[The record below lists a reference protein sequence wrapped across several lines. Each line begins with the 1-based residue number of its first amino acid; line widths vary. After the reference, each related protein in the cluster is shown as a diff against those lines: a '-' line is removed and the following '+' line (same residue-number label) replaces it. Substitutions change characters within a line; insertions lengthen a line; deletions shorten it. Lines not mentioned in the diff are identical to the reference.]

1 MMSYD
6 RAADDRAEMSDNSR
20 ADDASGSP
28 PDRSIHSVEARM
40 LCDFIV
46 ETTHVS
52 LHRKPGPQL
61 ADLVRSAFAL
71 ELAAIFDADL
81 RETYWSGE
89 PPDNVQDV
97 LQNICVFETSNDDAD
112 TGLIRR
118 VLRMGRLP
126 IGALLLRGELSGD
139 VASAIASIIAIS
151 FDRYHAFANESRTE
165 SARRTEQMRT
175 MVLDNLAHAYKTPL
189 TAIEAASSGLA
200 AMGKLTPAQAELVSL
215 IEEQASQLSQLTTRL
230 LKTAQLEASDL
241 VPHADVTAV
250 APLIEDVVAGLNQQL
265 AGFTFS
271 VRLSSNGLMLVCD
284 RHLVVALLT
293 QYLENA
299 TKYADPGSEIT
310 LRVVEK
316 SNAMVFSVRSFGAVI
331 PEADHERIFDRFY
344 RSAVHAST
352 VPSTGIG
359 LSVAKRAAQAHG
371 GHVWVTSDAK
381 QGTIFYASFP
391 IAEGTANE

>member
-1 MMSYD
+1 MSYE
-6 RAADDRAEMSDNSR
+6 RAANDRAEMTDHLQDG
-20 ADDASGSP
+20 ADFASGSAGIRP
-28 PDRSIHSVEARM
+28 VEGQM

-89 PPDNVQDV
+89 PPDNIQDV
-97 LQNICVFETSNDDAD
+97 LQNICVFETSSDDAD

-118 VLRMGRLP
+118 VVRMGRLP
-126 IGALLLRGELSGD
+126 IGALLLRGEVSGD
-139 VASAIASIIAIS
+139 VANAIASIIAIS

-189 TAIEAASSGLA
+189 TVIEAASSGLA
-200 AMGKLTPAQAELVSL
+200 VMGNLTDAQAELVSL

-230 LKTAQLEASDL
+230 LKTAQLEGAEL
-241 VPHADVTAV
+241 VPHAEVVAV
-250 APLIEDVVAGLNQQL
+250 APLIDDVVAGLKEQL
-265 AGFTFS
+265 TGFTFS
-271 VRLSSNGLMLVCD
+271 VRLSRADLMLVCD

-299 TKYADPGSEIT
+299 TKYADPGTEIT
-310 LRVVEK
+310 LQVVEK
-316 SNAMVFSVRSFGAVI
+316 LNAMVFSVRSFGAVI
-331 PEADHERIFDRFY
+331 PAADHERIFDRFY
-344 RSAVHAST
+344 RSAVHANT

-371 GHVWVTSDAK
+371 GHVWVTSDGK

-391 IAEGTANE
+391 IAEGIGNE